1 MQRILVGDDR
11 RIYAI
16 VHLYFRTVVGEVA
29 TSCIIRILR
38 KKSNIYKK
46 QALYLHS
53 CNRRANEQVLE
64 KSLC

>member
-38 KKSNIYKK
+38 KSTTFTKSK
-46 QALYLHS
+46 LYT
-53 CNRRANEQVLE
+53 CTVATEEQM
-64 KSLC
+64 SRF